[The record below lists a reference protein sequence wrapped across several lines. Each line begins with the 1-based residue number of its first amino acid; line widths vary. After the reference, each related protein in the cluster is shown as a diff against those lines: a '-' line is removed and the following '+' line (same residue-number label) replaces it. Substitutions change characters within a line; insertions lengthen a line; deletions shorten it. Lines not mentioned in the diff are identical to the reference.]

1 MKQTI
6 AIIGAGGTMGS
17 GLAFTLAKAGH
28 RVLLAGKTRS
38 KLEDIQKKIL
48 ASVPNADTDIL
59 DCSNEASWEAD
70 VIIPAVPYN
79 EQPAI
84 AEKIRNV
91 VTGKIVISIVNPL
104 NATYDGLAT
113 PPTSSAA
120 EELAALLP
128 NAKVVKAFN
137 TVFGADFYTPVID
150 GKTADCF
157 VAGDNAQAVETVA
170 SLVAD
175 AGFQPIVA
183 GGLPVSRTLENMMV
197 LLIGLSMKNN
207 YNWLAGWKVLHNA
220 S

>member
-38 KLEDIQKKIL
+38 KLEDVQKKIL
-48 ASVPNADTDIL
+48 ASVPKADTDIL

-79 EQPAI
+79 EQTAI

-91 VTGKIVISIVNPL
+91 VTGKIVISLVNPL

-137 TVFGADFYTPVID
+137 TVFGADFYTPIID

-157 VAGDNAQAVETVA
+157 VAGDNAQAIETVS

-175 AGFQPIVA
+175 AGFQPITA
-183 GGLPVSRTLENMMV
+183 GGLSVSRTLEQMMV

>member
-1 MKQTI
+1 
-6 AIIGAGGTMGS
+6 MGS
-17 GLAFTLAKAGH
+17 GLAFTLAKSGH

-38 KLEDIQKKIL
+38 KIEGVQKKIL

-79 EQPAI
+79 EQVAI
-84 AEKIRNV
+84 AEKIHNV

-137 TVFGADFYTPVID
+137 TVFGADFYTPIID
-150 GKTADCF
+150 GKTVDCF
-157 VAGDNAQAVETVA
+157 VAGDNAQAIEIVS

-175 AGFQPIVA
+175 AGFQPIIA
-183 GGLPVSRTLENMMV
+183 GGLSVSRTLEQMMV